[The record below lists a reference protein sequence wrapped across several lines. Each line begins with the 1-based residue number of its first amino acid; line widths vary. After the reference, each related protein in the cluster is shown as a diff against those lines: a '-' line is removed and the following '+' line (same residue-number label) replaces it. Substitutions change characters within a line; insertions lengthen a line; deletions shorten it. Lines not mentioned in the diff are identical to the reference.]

1 MCGSEPPS
9 RVLLPTDFT
18 PKFYHLTLEPD
29 FSTFKYHGQCDISL
43 EVNEPTD
50 TLVLNSIDQEISR
63 VEIEEI
69 GLAEVS
75 YDKDAETATFKFPK
89 KIDLDEVKVKITFVG
104 ILNDLLNGF
113 YRSSYTENG
122 EKKYL
127 ATTHMEPASCRRA
140 FPCFDEPALKAV
152 FNITLIADKHLT
164 CLSNMAVRNEEP
176 HGEKKKV
183 VFKPTPLMSTY
194 LVAFVVGELD
204 YVEDSV
210 NYRLPVRVY
219 STPGKAH
226 KGKFAAEY
234 GAKTLT
240 YFEKIF
246 GIDVPVEKVD
256 LIGIPDFA
264 IGAME
269 NWGLIT
275 FRDAALL
282 YDPETCSLSQKQHC
296 AEIVMHELAHQWFG
310 NLVTMDWWEGLWLKE
325 GFATWM
331 SFLAMDH
338 FFPQWNIWE
347 SFYTSN
353 VVRALD
359 LDCLRSSHPIEVNV
373 RTAKELPQIFDAI
386 SYSKGGSV
394 LRMISDYLGLDI
406 FLKGI
411 SKYLSDHAYGCTVT
425 TDLWDALAA
434 ASGKD
439 VVSIMTTWTKKVG
452 YPYVKVENGEKETK
466 LTQHRFLSSN
476 DVTPE
481 EDTLYPVLL
490 ELLDASTG
498 KVDKSLELRERTT
511 SIPTPFVFKL
521 NANQVGTYRTLYPS
535 ALISLLVD
543 SVHLST
549 FDRAGLVD
557 DMTAFASCGLAPTTE
572 LLKLLSA
579 IKGND
584 SLIVWE
590 MISGAFG
597 ELEALLRFAD
607 KATLLKLRKLR
618 LFVLSAAPFDLT
630 SWPEDEDELVQQVKA
645 LLFAFAVSS
654 EHPAVTGY
662 AKGLFDSYIESPT
675 TKINPNIMGTVFKA
689 GVSKG
694 GEAEWLQLL
703 KIAQTSTD
711 SVIPNKAF
719 SALGETPLPEL
730 KLKTLQ
736 LTLDGSV
743 RNQDFLYPVTGVV
756 ASAEGVRIYW
766 DWFTSNWDKIVA
778 FLPPN
783 GIGNILPR
791 AVGLSISR
799 FTSQEDKQKAEE
811 FYKGR
816 KEDAFAR
823 SLDQAFELVTTRI
836 EWLKRDEVEIGEFL
850 GTV

>member
-1 MCGSEPPS
+1 MNSA
-9 RVLLPTDFT
+9 
-18 PKFYHLTLEPD
+18 
-29 FSTFKYHGQCDISL
+29 
-43 EVNEPTD
+43 TD
-50 TLVLNSIDQEISR
+50 TLVLHSIDQEISL
-63 VEIEEI
+63 VEIESI
-69 GLAEVS
+69 GQAEVTF
-75 YDKDAETATFKFPK
+75 DKEEETAIFKFPK
-89 KIDLDEVKVKITFVG
+89 VIEADEVTVKITFVG
-104 ILNDLLNGF
+104 VLNDLLNGF
-113 YRSSYTENG
+113 YRSTYTDDDGN
-122 EKKYL
+122 KKYL

-152 FNITLIADKHLT
+152 FNITLIADKNLT
-164 CLSNMAVRNEEP
+164 CLSNMAVKDEES
-176 HGEKKKV
+176 HGNKKKV
-183 VFKPTPLMSTY
+183 AFKPTPLMSTY

-204 YVEDSV
+204 YTEDTT

-219 STPGKAH
+219 ATPGKAH

-282 YDPETCSLSQKQHC
+282 YDPSTCSLSQKQHC
-296 AEIVMHELAHQWFG
+296 AEIIMHELAHQWFG

-331 SFLAMDH
+331 SYLAMDH

-347 SFYTSN
+347 GFYTAN

-359 LDCLRSSHPIEVNV
+359 LDCLRSSHAIEVSV

-394 LRMISDYLGLDI
+394 LRMISDYLGLDV

-411 SKYLSDHAYGCTVT
+411 SKYLKDHSYGCTVT
-425 TDLWDALAA
+425 TDLWDALAE

-452 YPYVKVENGEKETK
+452 YPYVKVDNKDGATEV
-466 LTQHRFLSSN
+466 TQHRFLSSN

-498 KVDKSLELRERTT
+498 KIDKSLELKERSAT
-511 SIPTPFVFKL
+511 IKTPFVFKL

-535 ALISLLVD
+535 SLISLLVD
-543 SVHLST
+543 SAHLSS

-557 DMTAFASCGLAPTTE
+557 DMTAFSSCGLAKTTD
-572 LLKLLSA
+572 LLKLLSS

-590 MISGAFG
+590 MIAGAFG
-597 ELEALLRFAD
+597 ELEALLRFSD
-607 KATLLKLRKLR
+607 KSTLLKLRKLR

-630 SWPEDEDELVQQVKA
+630 SWPENEDEVVQQIKA
-645 LLFAFAVSS
+645 LLFSFAVTS
-654 EHPAVTGY
+654 EHPQVTGY

-675 TKINPNIMGTVFKA
+675 TKINPNIMATVFRA
-689 GVSKG
+689 GVMKG

-703 KIAQTSTD
+703 NIAKTSKD
-711 SVIPNKAF
+711 SGIPTKAF
-719 SALGETPLPEL
+719 SALGETPIAEL

-736 LTLDGSV
+736 LTIDGTV
-743 RNQDFLYPVTGVV
+743 RAQDFVYPVAGVV
-756 ASAEGVRIYW
+756 GSAEGVRTYW
-766 DWFTSNWDKIVA
+766 EWFTSNWDEIVA

-791 AVGLSISR
+791 AVGMSVAR
-799 FTSQEDKQKAEE
+799 FTSSEDRAKCEA
-811 FYKGR
+811 FYSSR
-816 KEDAFAR
+816 KEDGFAR
-823 SLDQAFELVTTRI
+823 SLDQAFEMVSTRVK
-836 EWLKRDEVEIGEFL
+836 WLERDSEAINEFL
-850 GTV
+850 STI